1 MKKLCVLLMTTVIS
15 IGLLA
20 GCAGGK
26 KAAEETTTA
35 NESTT
40 TAQKENESSQSSNSQ
55 IASGKKVAAVFGG
68 PITDKSWNET
78 AYNGLLEIE
87 AMGAEISYVENCA
100 ASEAPDAI
108 RTYASSGYNVIFVN
122 SSAFKDSAYE
132 IAPEFPNVTF
142 IINGAGKQ
150 GDNFFSLST
159 SNQQQGFL
167 QGILCALATKNDKV
181 GMINGTEMTPTLDG
195 EAGFYQGV
203 DYVNKTFGKN
213 VQSKVTYLGNYTDT
227 TAGYETAKSF
237 IAEGYDAITTM
248 ADNASN
254 SVLQA
259 CEEKGVLCVGNGV
272 GQAEVAPNTLI
283 TSVKKDNEGT
293 YVQSFK
299 EYLEGILAENAPVEV
314 YGVNYNVVGLEELN
328 EAVSA
333 YTDEQKTF
341 ISDTLDKLANG
352 EIEVVTMEEYKKA
365 Q

>member
-1 MKKLCVLLMTTVIS
+1 MKKLCVLLMTTVMT

-20 GCAGGK
+20 GCAGEK
-26 KAAEETTTA
+26 KSIEETKTS
-35 NESTT
+35 ESTT
-40 TAQKENESSQSSNSQ
+40 VAQKESESSQSSDAL
-55 IASGKKVAAVFGG
+55 IASGVKVAAVFGG

-78 AYNGLLEIE
+78 AYNGIVEIE

-132 IAPEFPNVTF
+132 IAPEFPDVTF
-142 IINGAGKQ
+142 IINGAGDQ
-150 GDNFFSLST
+150 GDNYFSLST
-159 SNQQQGFL
+159 SNQQQGYL
-167 QGILCALATKNDKV
+167 QGILCALATQNGKV

-203 DYVNKTFGKN
+203 NYVNETFGKDI
-213 VQSKVTYLGNYTDT
+213 QSKVTYLGNYTDT

-272 GQAEVAPNTLI
+272 GQLEVAPNTLI

-314 YGVNYNVVGLEELN
+314 YGVNYNVVGLEDFN
-328 EAVSA
+328 DAVSA
-333 YTDEQKTF
+333 YTDEQKAF
-341 ISDTLDKLANG
+341 INDTLQKLATG
-352 EIEVVTMEEYKKA
+352 EIEVITMEEYKKA

>member
-1 MKKLCVLLMTTVIS
+1 MKKLCVLLMTTVMT
-15 IGLLA
+15 IGLLG
-20 GCAGGK
+20 GCAGEK
-26 KAAEETTTA
+26 KSAEETKTS
-35 NESTT
+35 ESTT
-40 TAQKENESSQSSNSQ
+40 VAQKENESSQSSDAL
-55 IASGKKVAAVFGG
+55 IASGVKVAAVFGG

-78 AYNGLLEIE
+78 AYNGLVEIE

-108 RTYASSGYNVIFVN
+108 RTYASSGYDVIFVN

-142 IINGAGKQ
+142 IINGAGNQ
-150 GDNFFSLST
+150 GDNYFSLST
-159 SNQQQGFL
+159 SNQQQGYL
-167 QGILCALATKNDKV
+167 QGILCALATQNGKV

-203 DYVNKTFGKN
+203 NYVNETFGKDI
-213 VQSKVTYLGNYTDT
+213 QSKVTYLGNYTDT

-272 GQAEVAPNTLI
+272 GQLEVAPNTLI

-314 YGVNYNVVGLEELN
+314 YGVNYNVVGLEAFN
-328 EAVSA
+328 DAVSA
-333 YTDEQKTF
+333 YTDEQKAF
-341 ISDTLDKLANG
+341 INDTLQKLATG
-352 EIEVVTMEEYKKA
+352 EIEVITMEEYKKV